1 VSAVTPRRVPMAV
14 EVEATAA
21 GFDPARLER
30 IDRHFGRYVEDGRLP
45 GWLLLISRGGKVVHL
60 STRGHRDVEAGLA
73 VEADTVFRIYSMT
86 KPITAVAA
94 MMLYE
99 EGAFDLRDPV
109 SRFVPAFAGARV
121 YQQGTALRPVT
132 VPATEPIRIWHLLTH
147 TAGLTYGFLHRHVV
161 DEMYRAAGFEWGY
174 PEGLDLAACCER
186 WASLPLLFEPGS
198 EWNYSVASDVLGR
211 IVEVLSGRS
220 LDAFFAERI
229 FTPLGMTDTG
239 FFAQPSDASR
249 LAALYLPDPAG
260 KAVRNEPFGAAASRP
275 PLVHSGGGGLVSSA
289 GDYHRFTRMLLG
301 GGQLDGVR
309 LLSDR
314 TVRYMSQNHLPGRAD
329 LGTFG
334 RPFGEAPLAGL
345 GYGLGLAVVQDPVR
359 SRVLSSVGE
368 LSWGGAASTAFFV
381 DPSQELIVVFLSQL
395 LPSTTHPMLRPQ
407 LRQLVYQALVD

>member
-1 VSAVTPRRVPMAV
+1 VSVAGSPLTV
-14 EVEATAA
+14 EVEARAA
-21 GFDPARLER
+21 GFDETRLER

-45 GWLLLISRGGKVVHL
+45 GWLLLISRGGKVVRL

-73 VEADTVFRIYSMT
+73 VEADTLFRIYSMT

-109 SRFVPAFAGARV
+109 SRFIPAFDGARV
-121 YQQGTALRPVT
+121 FREGTALRPLT

-161 DEMYRAAGFEWGY
+161 DEMYRAAGFDLGF

-186 WASLPLLFEPGS
+186 WASLPLLFEPGT

-211 IVEVLSGRS
+211 VVEIASGRS
-220 LDAFFAERI
+220 LDAFFAERV
-229 FTPLGMTDTG
+229 FAPLGMTDTG
-239 FFAQPSDASR
+239 FFVAPADAAR
-249 LAALYLPDPAG
+249 LATLYVPDKAG
-260 KAVRNEPFGAAASRP
+260 RAVRNDAFSAAALRRP
-275 PLVHSGGGGLVSSA
+275 QVHSGGHGLVSSA
-289 GDYHRFTRMLLG
+289 GDYHRFTRMFLG

-314 TVRYMSQNHLPGRAD
+314 TVRYMSRNHLPGRAD

-334 RPFGEAPLAGL
+334 RPFGEAPLAGA
-345 GYGLGLAVVQDPVR
+345 GFGLGFAVVEDPVR
-359 SRVLSSVGE
+359 SKVLSSVGE
-368 LSWGGAASTAFFV
+368 LSWGGAASTAFFI
-381 DPSQELIVVFLSQL
+381 DPAEELIVVFLTQL
-395 LPSTTHPMLRPQ
+395 LPSTTHPLLRSQ
-407 LRQLVYQALVD
+407 LRQLVYQALVA

>member
-1 VSAVTPRRVPMAV
+1 MPRLPTV
-14 EVEATAA
+14 EIEARDA

-30 IDRHFGRYVEDGRLP
+30 IDRHFARYVEDGRLP

-73 VEADTVFRIYSMT
+73 VEADTLFRIYSMT

-109 SRFVPAFAGARV
+109 SRFIPAFDGVRV
-121 YQQGTALRPVT
+121 YQQGSAMRPVT
-132 VPATEPIRIWHLLTH
+132 VPAKEPIRIWHLLTH

-161 DEMYRAAGFEWGY
+161 DEMYREAGFEWGY
-174 PEGLDLAACCER
+174 PEGVDLAGCCER
-186 WASLPLLFEPGS
+186 WAALPLLFEPGS

-211 IVEVLSGRS
+211 IVEIIAGRS

-229 FTPLGMTDTG
+229 FAPLGMADTG
-239 FFAQPSDASR
+239 FFVEPADAAR
-249 LAALYLPDPAG
+249 LAALYLPDRAG
-260 KAVRNEPFGAAASRP
+260 KAVRNDAFGAAARRP
-275 PLVHSGGGGLVSSA
+275 PAVFSGGGGLVSSA
-289 GDYHRFTRMLLG
+289 ADYHRFTRMLLD

-309 LLSDR
+309 LLGAR

-329 LGTFG
+329 LGSFG

-345 GYGLGLAVVQDPVR
+345 GFGFGFAVVENPVR
-359 SRVLSSVGE
+359 SKVPSSVGE
-368 LSWGGAASTAFFV
+368 VSWGGAASTAFFI
-381 DPSQELIVVFLSQL
+381 DPSEELIVVFLTQL
-395 LPSTTHPMLRPQ
+395 LPSTTYPQLRPQ

>member
-1 VSAVTPRRVPMAV
+1 MSAVTSRQSVP
-14 EVEATAA
+14 EVELEAAAA

-45 GWLLLISRGGKVVHL
+45 GWLLLISRRGKVVHL
-60 STRGHRDVEAGLA
+60 STRGHRDIEAGLA
-73 VEADTVFRIYSMT
+73 VEADTLFRIYSMT

-109 SRFVPAFAGARV
+109 SRFIPAFDGVRV
-121 YQQGTALRPVT
+121 FQHGTALRPVT
-132 VPATEPIRIWHLLTH
+132 VATTEPIRVWHLLTH

-211 IVEVLSGRS
+211 IVEVLSERS

-229 FTPLGMTDTG
+229 FTPLGMSDTG
-239 FFAQPSDASR
+239 FFVEPANASR
-249 LAALYLPDPAG
+249 LAALYLPDRAG
-260 KAVRNEPFGAAASRP
+260 KAVRNDAFGAVALRP
-275 PLVHSGGGGLVSSA
+275 PLVHGGGGGLVSTA
-289 GDYHRFTRMLLG
+289 GDYHRFTRVLLG
-301 GGQLDGVR
+301 GGELDGAR

-329 LGTFG
+329 LATLG
-334 RPFGEAPLAGL
+334 RPFGEASLAGV
-345 GYGLGLAVVQDPVR
+345 GYGLGFAVLEDPVR
-359 SRVLSSVGE
+359 SKVLSSVGE
-368 LSWGGAASTAFFV
+368 LSWGGAASTAFFI
-381 DPSQELIVVFLSQL
+381 DPAEELIVVFLTQL
-395 LPSTTHPMLRPQ
+395 LPSTTHPLLRSQ
-407 LRQLVYQALVD
+407 LRQLVYQALID

>member
-1 VSAVTPRRVPMAV
+1 MSVAAAPLNV
-14 EVEATAA
+14 EVEARAA
-21 GFDPARLER
+21 GFDEARLER

-45 GWLLLISRGGKVVHL
+45 GWLLLISRGGKVVRL
-60 STRGHRDVEAGLA
+60 STHGHRDVELGVR

-99 EGAFDLRDPV
+99 KGAFDLRDPV
-109 SRFVPAFAGARV
+109 SRFIPAFDSVRV
-121 YQQGTALRPVT
+121 FRDGTALRPVT
-132 VPATEPIRIWHLLTH
+132 VAATEPIRIWHLFTH

-161 DEMYRAAGFEWGY
+161 DEMYRAAGFEWGF
-174 PEGLDLAACCER
+174 PEGMDLAACCER
-186 WASLPLLFEPGS
+186 WASLPLLFEPGT

-211 IVEVLSGRS
+211 VVEVVSGRS

-229 FTPLGMTDTG
+229 FTPLGMSDTG
-239 FFAQPSDASR
+239 FFVDPANASR
-249 LAALYLPDPAG
+249 LAALYLADRAG
-260 KAVRNEPFGAAASRP
+260 KAVRNDAFGAAALRP
-275 PLVHSGGGGLVSSA
+275 PLVHGGGGGLVSSA

-301 GGQLDGVR
+301 GGALDGVR
-309 LLSDR
+309 LLSPR
-314 TVRYMSQNHLPGRAD
+314 TVRYMSQNHLPDGAD

-345 GYGLGLAVVQDPVR
+345 GYGLGVAVVRDPLR
-359 SRVLSSVGE
+359 SKVVSSMGE

-381 DPSQELIVVFLSQL
+381 DPSEELIVLFFTQL

>member
-1 VSAVTPRRVPMAV
+1 MSVAAAPLNV
-14 EVEATAA
+14 EVEARAA
-21 GFDPARLER
+21 GFDEARLER

-45 GWLLLISRGGKVVHL
+45 GWLLLISRGGKVVRL
-60 STRGHRDVEAGLA
+60 STHGHRDVELGLR
-73 VEADTVFRIYSMT
+73 VEADTLFRIYSMT

-99 EGAFDLRDPV
+99 KGAFDLRDPV
-109 SRFVPAFAGARV
+109 SRFIPAFDSVRV
-121 YQQGTALRPVT
+121 FRDGTALRPVT
-132 VPATEPIRIWHLLTH
+132 VAATEPIRIWHLFTH

-161 DEMYRAAGFEWGY
+161 DEMYRAAGFEWGF
-174 PEGLDLAACCER
+174 PEGMDLAACCER
-186 WASLPLLFEPGS
+186 WASLPLLFEPGT

-211 IVEVLSGRS
+211 VVEVVSGRS

-229 FTPLGMTDTG
+229 FTPLGMSDTG
-239 FFAQPSDASR
+239 FFVDPANASR
-249 LAALYLPDPAG
+249 LAALYLADRAG
-260 KAVRNEPFGAAASRP
+260 KAVRNDAFGAAALRP
-275 PLVHSGGGGLVSSA
+275 PLVHGGGGGLVSSA

-301 GGQLDGVR
+301 GGALDGVR
-309 LLSDR
+309 LLSPR
-314 TVRYMSQNHLPGRAD
+314 TVRYMSQNHLPDGAD

-345 GYGLGLAVVQDPVR
+345 GYGLGVAVVRDPLR
-359 SRVLSSVGE
+359 SKVVSSMGE

-381 DPSQELIVVFLSQL
+381 DPSEELIVLFFTQL

>member
-1 VSAVTPRRVPMAV
+1 MSVAAAPLNV
-14 EVEATAA
+14 EVEARAA
-21 GFDPARLER
+21 GFDEARLER

-45 GWLLLISRGGKVVHL
+45 GWLLLISRGGKVVRL
-60 STRGHRDVEAGLA
+60 STHGHRDVELGVR
-73 VEADTVFRIYSMT
+73 VEGDTLFRIYSMT

-99 EGAFDLRDPV
+99 KGAFDLRDPV
-109 SRFVPAFAGARV
+109 SRFIPAFDSVRV
-121 YQQGTALRPVT
+121 FRDGTALRPVT
-132 VPATEPIRIWHLLTH
+132 VAATEPIRIWHLFTH

-161 DEMYRAAGFEWGY
+161 DEMYRAAGFEWGF
-174 PEGLDLAACCER
+174 PEGMDLAACCER
-186 WASLPLLFEPGS
+186 WASLPLLFEPGT

-211 IVEVLSGRS
+211 VVEVVSGRS

-229 FTPLGMTDTG
+229 FTPLGMSDTG
-239 FFAQPSDASR
+239 FFVDPANASR
-249 LAALYLPDPAG
+249 LAALYLPDRAG
-260 KAVRNEPFGAAASRP
+260 KAVRNDAFGAAALRP
-275 PLVHSGGGGLVSSA
+275 PLVHGGGGGLVSSA

-301 GGQLDGVR
+301 GGALDGVR
-309 LLSDR
+309 LLSPR
-314 TVRYMSQNHLPGRAD
+314 TVRYMSQNHLPDGAD

-345 GYGLGLAVVQDPVR
+345 GYGLGVAVVRDPLR
-359 SRVLSSVGE
+359 SKVVSSMGE

-381 DPSQELIVVFLSQL
+381 DPSEELIVLFFTQL

>member
-1 VSAVTPRRVPMAV
+1 MSVAAAPLNV
-14 EVEATAA
+14 EVEARAA
-21 GFDPARLER
+21 GFDEARLER

-45 GWLLLISRGGKVVHL
+45 GWLLLISRGGKVVRL
-60 STRGHRDVEAGLA
+60 STHGHRDVELGVR

-99 EGAFDLRDPV
+99 KGAFDLRDPV
-109 SRFVPAFAGARV
+109 SRFIPAFDSVRV
-121 YQQGTALRPVT
+121 FRDGTALRPVT
-132 VPATEPIRIWHLLTH
+132 VAATEPIRIWHLFTH

-161 DEMYRAAGFEWGY
+161 DEMYRAAGFEWGF
-174 PEGLDLAACCER
+174 PEGMDLAACCER
-186 WASLPLLFEPGS
+186 WASLPLLFEPGT

-211 IVEVLSGRS
+211 VVEVVSGRS

-229 FTPLGMTDTG
+229 FTPLGMSDTG
-239 FFAQPSDASR
+239 FFVDPANASR
-249 LAALYLPDPAG
+249 LAALYLADRAG
-260 KAVRNEPFGAAASRP
+260 KAVRNDAFGAAALRP
-275 PLVHSGGGGLVSSA
+275 PLVHGGGGGLVSSA

-301 GGQLDGVR
+301 GGALDGVR
-309 LLSDR
+309 LLSPR
-314 TVRYMSQNHLPGRAD
+314 TVRYMSQNHLPEGAD

-345 GYGLGLAVVQDPVR
+345 GYGLGVAVVRDPLR
-359 SRVLSSVGE
+359 SKVVSSMGE

-381 DPSQELIVVFLSQL
+381 DPSEELIVLFFTQL

>member
-1 VSAVTPRRVPMAV
+1 MSAVTSRQAMP
-14 EVEATAA
+14 EVELEAAAA
-21 GFDPARLER
+21 GFDAARLER

-45 GWLLLISRGGKVVHL
+45 GWLLLISRRGKVVHL
-60 STRGHRDVEAGLA
+60 STRGHRDIEAGLA
-73 VEADTVFRIYSMT
+73 VEADTLFRIYSMT

-109 SRFVPAFAGARV
+109 SRFIPAFDGVRV
-121 YQQGTALRPVT
+121 FQQGTALRPVT
-132 VPATEPIRIWHLLTH
+132 VATTEPIRIWHLLTH

-211 IVEVLSGRS
+211 IVEVVSGRS

-229 FTPLGMTDTG
+229 FTPLGMSDTG
-239 FFAQPSDASR
+239 FFVEPANASR
-249 LAALYLPDPAG
+249 LAALYLPDRAG
-260 KAVRNEPFGAAASRP
+260 KAVRNDAFGAVALRP
-275 PLVHSGGGGLVSSA
+275 PLVHGGGGGLVSTA
-289 GDYHRFTRMLLG
+289 GDYHRFTRVLLG
-301 GGQLDGVR
+301 GGELDGVR

-329 LGTFG
+329 LATFG
-334 RPFGEAPLAGL
+334 RPFGEASLAGV
-345 GYGLGLAVVQDPVR
+345 GYGLGFAVLEDPVR
-359 SRVLSSVGE
+359 SKVLSSVGE
-368 LSWGGAASTAFFV
+368 LSWGGAASTAFFI
-381 DPSQELIVVFLSQL
+381 DPAEELIVVFLTQL
-395 LPSTTHPMLRPQ
+395 LPSTTHPLLRSQ
-407 LRQLVYQALVD
+407 LRQLVYQALID

>member
-1 VSAVTPRRVPMAV
+1 MSVTGSPPAV
-14 EVEATAA
+14 EVDARTA
-21 GFDPARLER
+21 GVDQARLER
-30 IDRHFGRYVEDGRLP
+30 IDRHFSRYVADGRLP

-60 STRGHRDVEAGLA
+60 STCGHRDVEAGLA
-73 VEADTVFRIYSMT
+73 VEADTLFRIYSMT

-109 SRFVPAFAGARV
+109 SRFIPAFGNVRV
-121 YQQGTALRPVT
+121 FRDGTALRPVT
-132 VPATEPIRIWHLLTH
+132 VPAAEPVRIWHLLTH
-147 TAGLTYGFLHRHVV
+147 TAGLTYGFHHRHVV
-161 DEMYRAAGFEWGY
+161 DEMYRAAGFEWSS

-211 IVEVLSGRS
+211 VVEIASGLS
-220 LDAFFAERI
+220 LDAFFADRI
-229 FTPLGMTDTG
+229 FAPLGMTDTS
-239 FFAQPSDASR
+239 FFVAPADAAR
-249 LAALYLPDPAG
+249 LAALYLPDKTG
-260 KAVRNEPFGAAASRP
+260 RAVRNDAFGAAARRK

-289 GDYHRFTRMLLG
+289 RDYHRFARMILS

-314 TVRYMSQNHLPGRAD
+314 TVRYMSRNHLPGGAD

-334 RPFGEAPLAGL
+334 RPFGEAPLAGV
-345 GYGLGLAVVQDPVR
+345 GYGLGFAVLDDPVR
-359 SRVLSSVGE
+359 SKVMSSAGE
-368 LSWGGAASTAFFV
+368 LSWGGAASTAFFI
-381 DPSQELIVVFLSQL
+381 DPAEDLIVVFLTQL
-395 LPSTTHPMLRPQ
+395 LPSTTHPFLRSQ

>member
-1 VSAVTPRRVPMAV
+1 
-14 EVEATAA
+14 
-21 GFDPARLER
+21 
-30 IDRHFGRYVEDGRLP
+30 
-45 GWLLLISRGGKVVHL
+45 
-60 STRGHRDVEAGLA
+60 
-73 VEADTVFRIYSMT
+73 
-86 KPITAVAA
+86 

-99 EGAFDLRDPV
+99 EGAFALRVRV

-121 YQQGTALRPVT
+121 SQQGTALRPMT

-147 TAGLTYGFLHRHVV
+147 TAGLTYGFPHRHVV

-174 PEGLDLAACCER
+174 PEGLDLAACCDR

-260 KAVRNEPFGAAASRP
+260 KAVRNEPFRAAASRP
-275 PLVHSGGGGLVSSA
+275 PPVHSGGGGPGSSA
-289 GDYHRFTRMLLG
+289 GAYHRSTRMLLG

-309 LLSDR
+309 
-314 TVRYMSQNHLPGRAD
+314 
-329 LGTFG
+329 F
-334 RPFGEAPLAGL
+334 
-345 GYGLGLAVVQDPVR
+345 
-359 SRVLSSVGE
+359 
-368 LSWGGAASTAFFV
+368 
-381 DPSQELIVVFLSQL
+381 
-395 LPSTTHPMLRPQ
+395 
-407 LRQLVYQALVD
+407 